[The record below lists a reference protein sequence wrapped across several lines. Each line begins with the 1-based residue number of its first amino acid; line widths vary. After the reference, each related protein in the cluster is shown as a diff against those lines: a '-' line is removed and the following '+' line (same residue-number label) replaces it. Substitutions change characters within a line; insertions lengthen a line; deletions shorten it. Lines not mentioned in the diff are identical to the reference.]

1 VKIRMRLQPC
11 LTIYITR
18 FYRKSKIYVDSLS
31 KEGQRIEEVSLE
43 LKEFKDGTSMHS
55 FSNL

>member
-1 VKIRMRLQPC
+1 MLKPIGENSNEIATLFDS
-11 LTIYITR
+11 IYITC

-43 LKEFKDGTSMHS
+43 
-55 FSNL
+55 